1 MINDTEYIVYIQTD
15 FGELKIYFETDG
27 ILKNQE
33 EVLSIALEKLEESS
47 DIKLTGLLDGR
58 LYYEVTEG
66 KTLEDLWFNN

>member
-66 KTLEDLWFNN
+66 KTLEDL